1 MTSKLT
7 DGMSIYLFQHLERA
21 NEHKKEN
28 KNYHHPA
35 TERKTTPN
43 ITVYLSSLFKK
54 KKKTVQIICENKRN
68 RDWRDGSWLI
78 SFVAE
83 DLGSVLS
90 THMVANC
97 NPVPED
103 MMPDVSLRHP
113 ALARCIYKQAGKPLT
128 YIS

>member
-54 KKKTVQIICENKRN
+54 KKKPYK
-68 RDWRDGSWLI
+68 L
-78 SFVAE
+78 FVKTKEIGTGEMA
-83 DLGSVLS
+83 LG
-90 THMVANC
+90 
-97 NPVPED
+97 
-103 MMPDVSLRHP
+103 
-113 ALARCIYKQAGKPLT
+113 
-128 YIS
+128 